1 MRALLVSIISLGL
14 LIGIW
19 FVFYQYSDHEL
30 HQLVTECEEQVMP
43 AIENGDWDTAYT
55 QFSIQYDT
63 WHVYQKR
70 ALYML
75 ETETVNKTDE
85 AFAKTLMYIKAQDY
99 SNSSGELLALQ
110 ESLKV
115 LHQSEAIKL
124 NNIL

>member
-1 MRALLVSIISLGL
+1 MRTLWISILSLGL
-14 LIGIW
+14 LVGIW
-19 FVFYQYSDHEL
+19 FGFYQYSENAL
-30 HQLVTECEEQVMP
+30 QQLVTTCEEQVMP
-43 AIENGDWDTAYT
+43 AIEKGDWETAYA
-55 QFSIQYDT
+55 QFSSQYDM
-63 WHVYQKR
+63 WHEYQNR

-75 ETETVNKTDE
+75 ETESINKTDE

-99 SNSSGELLALQ
+99 ANSSGELLALQ